1 VSRRI
6 SKNVRGTIYKVSF
19 PTLPNRTVQPSEVS
33 LIQKAGHHDILIMEF
48 RSQIPAWL
56 ATLKTGVPVQFEWRQ
71 GTRKSTWYGYVTIVR
86 SELASQKY
94 QPMKIQCVGSSY
106 VLKQSAARTF
116 KNKSIKDVAEIIAS
130 ENGLSFIGDNLP
142 NLTRYP
148 QLAIT
153 GESYW
158 EWLQAHALEIG
169 CVAFV
174 SGTRL
179 FLRRIQDLLDVGSTD
194 VPILQLWDTNIPTA
208 TVGYDRTLV
217 SFNMLNGEYIE
228 RTSTTRTDKALG
240 GVNILTGKEFVTKS
254 SPKSLTYGLR
264 KSISDV
270 LFEDQLTSQVST
282 SLQMAQ
288 AKATGAALVTQ
299 FSLPARAIAQGD
311 PRMTL
316 FYPVYVEG
324 TGVNSDG
331 YWMISEVSHEFH
343 ISGEYRVKLLL
354 LTDGAGPSLTTL
366 YRTASPNLTG
376 TVNLKKAILNNTPQ
390 IGASATGATALKSS
404 TKIIKQNNQGFLRTP
419 TRWKA
424 TGKSK
429 SEGRK

>member
-1 VSRRI
+1 MSNKI
-6 SKNVRGTIYKVSF
+6 SKNVRGTVYKVSF
-19 PTLPNRTVQPSEVS
+19 PTLPNRILQPSEVS
-33 LIQKAGHHDILIMEF
+33 LLQKAGHHDILTMEF
-48 RSQIPAWL
+48 RSQIPSWL
-56 ATLKTGVPVQFEWRQ
+56 ATLKTGIPIQFEWTQ
-71 GTRKSTWYGYVTIVR
+71 GKRKTKWYGYVTVVR
-86 SELASQKY
+86 SELAAQKY

-106 VLKQSAARTF
+106 VLKQSAARLF
-116 KNKSIKDVAEIIAS
+116 KNKSIKDVAEIIAT

-142 NLTRYP
+142 NLIRYP
-148 QLAIT
+148 QLAVT

-158 EWLQAHALEIG
+158 EWLQTHAAEIG

-179 FLRRIQDLLDVGSTD
+179 FLRRIQEVLDVGSTD
-194 VPILQLWDTNIPTA
+194 VPILQMWDTDIPIA
-208 TVGYDRTLV
+208 TVGYDRTLI
-217 SFNMLNGEYIE
+217 SFNVFSGEYIE
-228 RTSTTRTDKALG
+228 RTSVTRSTKAVG
-240 GVNILTGKEFVTKS
+240 GVNLLTGKEFVTKS
-254 SPKSLTYGLR
+254 SPKELTKGLR

-270 LFEDQLTSQVST
+270 LFEDQLTTEVST
-282 SLQMAQ
+282 SLDM
-288 AKATGAALVTQ
+288 AKAKADGSSLLAQ
-299 FSLPARAIAQGD
+299 FSLPAKAIAQGD
-311 PRMTL
+311 PRMVP
-316 FYPVYVEG
+316 FYPVYVDG
-324 TGVNSDG
+324 TGANSDG

-354 LTDGAGPSLTTL
+354 LTDGSGPSLTTL
-366 YRTASPNLTG
+366 YRTASPSLTG

-390 IGASATGATALKSS
+390 IGSSAAGSTKLKNS